1 MLRTFSFPDPRQG
14 ERRQFAVVLLS
25 LRLLAKFLGFVAF
38 LPYRGPEPPPTRELQ
53 DSILALRSQ
62 VNGGSGKEGAGKSH
76 KALELENTPQF
87 PGTCSLTE
95 FWPHQVP
102 PALDV
107 RALLQQGLRARRA
120 VLTVPWLVEFL
131 SLADHIVPMLDY
143 YRSIFTL
150 LLHLHR

>member
-1 MLRTFSFPDPRQG
+1 M
-14 ERRQFAVVLLS
+14 VLLS

-62 VNGGSGKEGAGKSH
+62 VNGRGFGEGGVGRCRD
-76 KALELENTPQF
+76 
-87 PGTCSLTE
+87 PGPPLTR
-95 FWPHQVP
+95 PPCQVP
-102 PALDV
+102 PVLDV
-107 RALLQQGLRARRA
+107 RALLRQGLRARRA

-131 SLADHIVPMLDY
+131 SLADHIVPLLDY
-143 YRSIFTL
+143 YRSIFGL